1 MTHATIPLSD
11 EDEVRS
17 LFGSRDRHLREL
29 RKAFEVDLVLRDGV
43 LHIEGGAE
51 GVDDAVRTI
60 GKLRGRLEKSGRLTD
75 FDVEQTVGRVSSP
88 SLAAKSIQ
96 LHDRS
101 KSVAPRTEG
110 QARYV
115 EAMRENDLV
124 FCLGPAGCGKTYL
137 AVAMAINAIRQ
148 EKVRKIVLAR
158 PAVEAGEK
166 LGFLPGDLNEKVNPF
181 LRPLLDALE
190 ELLDDGLAA
199 RYREQD
205 VVEVIPL
212 AFMRGRTL
220 NETFIILDEAQ
231 NTTVTQM
238 KMFLTRMGMKSRMVV
253 TGDVT
258 QNDLPH
264 GETSG
269 LVDAVD
275 RLSDIDGVARVE
287 LDGVDIVRHRLVRDI
302 VKAYDDTEKK
312 PAAKGPGSRR
322 KG

>member
-29 RKAFEVDLVLRDGV
+29 RKAFGVELVLREGV
-43 LHIEGGAE
+43 LHIEGDPA

-60 GKLRGRLEKSGRLTD
+60 GKLRGRLEKAGRLTD
-75 FDVEQTVGRVSSP
+75 FDVEQTVGRVSAP
-88 SLAAKSIQ
+88 QLAARSIQ

-258 QNDLPH
+258 QNDLPA

-269 LVDAVD
+269 LVDAVE
-275 RLSDIDGVARVE
+275 RLSGIEGVARVE
-287 LDGVDIVRHRLVRDI
+287 LDGVDIVRHRLVREI
-302 VKAYDDTEKK
+302 VKAYDDS
-312 PAAKGPGSRR
+312 AVSGN
-322 KG
+322 